1 MISTK
6 ESKML
11 QKYEEPKVYGPGYVK
26 MLQKEVIKDIA
37 KLFNDKW
44 EDMELGSSQADLV
57 ESKVIKSINDTF
69 KELR

>member
-1 MISTK
+1 
-6 ESKML
+6 ML

-57 ESKVIKSINDTF
+57 EAKVIKSINDTF
-69 KELR
+69 KELRQN

>member
-1 MISTK
+1 
-6 ESKML
+6 ML
-11 QKYEEPKVYGPGYVK
+11 KKYKEPKVYGPAYVK

-69 KELR
+69 EELR

>member
-1 MISTK
+1 
-6 ESKML
+6 ML

-37 KLFNDKW
+37 KLFNDNW

-57 ESKVIKSINDTF
+57 EAKVIKSINDTF

>member
-1 MISTK
+1 
-6 ESKML
+6 ML

-37 KLFNDKW
+37 QLFIDQW
-44 EDMELGSSQADLV
+44 EDMELGSSQSDLV

-69 KELR
+69 DELR

>member
-1 MISTK
+1 
-6 ESKML
+6 ML
-11 QKYEEPKVYGPGYVK
+11 KKYQEPKVYGPGYVK

-37 KLFNDKW
+37 QLFIDQW
-44 EDMELGSSQADLV
+44 EDMELGSSQSDLV

>member
-1 MISTK
+1 MNK
-6 ESKML
+6 KWKFML
-11 QKYEEPKVYGPGYVK
+11 KKYEEPKVYGPGYIK
-26 MLQKEVIKDIA
+26 MLQKEVIKDMT

-57 ESKVIKSINDTF
+57 ESKVIKTINDTF

>member
-1 MISTK
+1 
-6 ESKML
+6 ML
-11 QKYEEPKVYGPGYVK
+11 KKYIEPKVYGPGYVK

-44 EDMELGSSQADLV
+44 EYMELGSSQADLV

-69 KELR
+69 EELR